1 MILFTENLELL
12 QDGLHEPKRN
22 KMMTCELS
30 VHFHCP
36 RSELSMFDLG
46 RNKGRE
52 KQFPRFSM
60 NSDLS
65 ETRDTALEKGLNE
78 NRLAKINTLTGSL

>member
-1 MILFTENLELL
+1 
-12 QDGLHEPKRN
+12 
-22 KMMTCELS
+22 
-30 VHFHCP
+30 
-36 RSELSMFDLG
+36 MFDLG

-52 KQFPRFSM
+52 KQFLRFSM